1 MLLLQPLCLLKCHYG
16 KMLNLKNHL
25 SSYFVWGGCLF
36 MWKWSF
42 AVVSISSSD
51 SFNPPQRSRARNMK
65 KWLLMSVYLSFH
77 TGGSTVTLTD
87 LIYFKDLGNLSWL
100 VIYLD
105 LRYKWNEKLSSLTLT
120 FLILVIW
127 NLFRFSSLIVK
138 YYLQLGGTKC
148 RFFWKSSF
156 KDNATFSFKL
166 NEIYVKAKNI
176 TNIFGWI
183 EIIGLSV
190 LFYGGYAPVKC
201 DNNGNSSL

>member
-1 MLLLQPLCLLKCHYG
+1 MGKCWILKITCPV
-16 KMLNLKNHL
+16 
-25 SSYFVWGGCLF
+25 YFVWGGCLF

-65 KWLLMSVYLSFH
+65 KWLLMSVYLPFH

-87 LIYFKDLGNLSWL
+87 LIYFKDLQLQYFIHLGNLSWL

-120 FLILVIW
+120 FLILVKW

-156 KDNATFSFKL
+156 
-166 NEIYVKAKNI
+166 
-176 TNIFGWI
+176 
-183 EIIGLSV
+183 
-190 LFYGGYAPVKC
+190 
-201 DNNGNSSL
+201 